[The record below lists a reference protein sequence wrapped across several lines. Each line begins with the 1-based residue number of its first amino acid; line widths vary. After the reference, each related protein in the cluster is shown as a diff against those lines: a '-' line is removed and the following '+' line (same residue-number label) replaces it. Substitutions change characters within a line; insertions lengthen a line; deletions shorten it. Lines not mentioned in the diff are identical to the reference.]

1 MVDPTVRMGR
11 RWAAVVRRWPAWYW
25 LAGVILLLVSVP
37 WPMMKDL
44 TVLDRFDPVLTTV
57 NERGY
62 MRGKGSV
69 ELEPGVL
76 TISAVPNSQPTVHL
90 LTTEGTFR
98 ARFTVRVIGVTAHEV
113 YPVQIKLWNP
123 SQDVALETWF
133 GAPPSSD
140 IHMGYRLRSRWIVD
154 RRVGAYKVGLPLVVE
169 VWRTNQEAGIRLSS
183 PRWIR
188 ELRITPVELP
198 MLFLQDNLSVTVY
211 ASSPADGSAEAEYT
225 RYRVSLPDVGPYGAV
240 LRGSLARGVAAV
252 FWLVTICCL
261 VFETVRKRKNRQ
273 SARRLVPETSCRREK
288 IGLISIFFLVV
299 LISVPLLTIS
309 GHPYDIYSNQL
320 WAYVAARYGL
330 SALYTTAAV
339 ATEGNSHGGDPYAA
353 AAFPYPP
360 LMGYFFKAVGEI
372 YERVGGGSWL
382 RDPSLTAGLKLGYL
396 SFHML
401 SAFVARRLLTRAGL
415 SGRPQVVA
423 MLVYVFNPA
432 ILWDT
437 VVWGQTDTILLLAL
451 LVALVGTV
459 EKRSVVAW
467 IGILAAAT
475 VKQTGVPFAVILAA
489 LLAREVGLRDLVRG
503 FARSTLWFF
512 LFLAPLMWSGVHPV
526 SFVYPVWRKIL
537 QFGTVR
543 WMEVSNAVVARDGF
557 NLWTLLTYVAGARG
571 IGRMAFPDYVRLP
584 WLPVTS
590 ADAAHLLAVGLVGYL
605 GFLLLMSSRPV
616 RMAVAGERPNNIALN
631 PSIFFKLLLAATYF
645 LGLVFISTRI
655 TARYY
660 VFGLAFLAAG
670 ASVSP
675 GRLPWLAYCA
685 ASVSALAGMYGSMV
699 QISEW
704 YPGLL
709 PEFAAEG
716 HFLNA
721 LALRLYVSDGWISA
735 FSALILLAVI
745 ALLISVRRAAQA
757 VLTPGRVQR
766 GRVTTLSGDTQ
777 HAREPSA

>member
-1 MVDPTVRMGR
+1 MRLGR
-11 RWAAVVRRWPAWYW
+11 RWAAVVLRWPAWYW
-25 LAGVILLLVSVP
+25 VAGIILLLVSLP
-37 WPMMKDL
+37 WPAMKDL
-44 TVLDRFDPVLTTV
+44 TVLDRFDPVLATV

-62 MRGKGSV
+62 LRGKGSV
-69 ELEPGVL
+69 KLEPGL
-76 TISAVPNSQPTVHL
+76 LAISAVPRSQPTVHL
-90 LTTEGTFR
+90 LTTESAFR
-98 ARFTVRVIGVTAHEV
+98 ARFAVRVIGVTAHEV

-123 SQDVALETWF
+123 SKDVALETWF
-133 GAPPSSD
+133 GAPPSRD

-154 RRVGAYKVGLPLVVE
+154 RRVGAYKVGLPLAVE
-169 VWRTNQEAGIRLSS
+169 VWRTDQEAGIRLSS

-188 ELRITPVELP
+188 ELRVTPVELP

-225 RYRVSLPDVGPYGAV
+225 NYRVSLPDVGPYGAI
-240 LRGSLARGVAAV
+240 LQGSLARVIAVAV
-252 FWLVTICCL
+252 WLVTISCL
-261 VFETVRKRKNRQ
+261 VLETVKKRKNRQ
-273 SARRLVPETSCRREK
+273 SAGRLVPETSCRRER
-288 IGLISIFFLVV
+288 IAFISMVFLFVF
-299 LISVPLLTIS
+299 ISMPLLTIS
-309 GHPYDIYSNQL
+309 GHPYDIHSNQL
-320 WAYVAARYGL
+320 WAYVAARYSL

-396 SFHML
+396 SFHIVG
-401 SAFVARRLLTRAGL
+401 AFVARHLLTRAGL
-415 SGRPQVVA
+415 SERSQVVA
-423 MLVYVFNPA
+423 MSVYVFNPV

-437 VVWGQTDTILLLAL
+437 IVWGQADTILLLAL
-451 LVALVGTV
+451 LVALVGIV
-459 EKRSVVAW
+459 ERRSAVAW
-467 IGILAAAT
+467 IGILAAAS
-475 VKQTGVPFAVILAA
+475 VKQTGVPFAAILAA

-503 FARSTLWFF
+503 FARSTLWLF

-526 SFVYPVWRKIL
+526 SFVYPVWRKVL

-571 IGRMAFPDYVRLP
+571 IVRMAFPDYVRLP
-584 WLPVTS
+584 WLPVS
-590 ADAAHLLAVGLVGYL
+590 PVDVARLLAVGLVGYL
-605 GFLLLMSSRPV
+605 GFLLLKSSQPV
-616 RMAVAGERPNNIALN
+616 RTAVAEERPSNIVVIPSIAL
-631 PSIFFKLLLAATYF
+631 KLLLVAAYF

-660 VFGLAFLAAG
+660 VFGLAFLATG
-670 ASVSP
+670 ASIFP

-685 ASVSALAGMYGSMV
+685 VTVSVLVGMYGSMV

-716 HFLNA
+716 HLLNA

-766 GRVTTLSGDTQ
+766 GRVTTLSGDAQ